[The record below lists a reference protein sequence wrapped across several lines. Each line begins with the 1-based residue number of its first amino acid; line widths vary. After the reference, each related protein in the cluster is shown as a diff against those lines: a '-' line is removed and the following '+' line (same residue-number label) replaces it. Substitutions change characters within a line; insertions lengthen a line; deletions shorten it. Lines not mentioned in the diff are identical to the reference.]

1 MQLQKSNRFLLIQQF
16 AHKLLELRAVLSQIQ
31 PERKSRLNGRL
42 VLWLIREVLLK
53 EELQDGRFAN
63 NRLVVL
69 LKLVDHLLEV
79 LEAANLRLTNRVLT
93 NEKVEQLVFHVLR
106 ERIEVFNEGLALA
119 HADQA
124 ENHLDTAD

>member
-1 MQLQKSNRFLLIQQF
+1 M
-16 AHKLLELRAVLSQIQ
+16 LLE
-31 PERKSRLNGRL
+31 K
-42 VLWLIREVLLK
+42 
-53 EELQDGRFAN
+53 ELQDGRFAN

-69 LKLVDHLLEV
+69 FKLIDHLLEV

-93 NEKVEQLVFHVLR
+93 NEQVEQLVFHVLR

-124 ENHLDTAD
+124 ENHLDTED